1 MMSSDSFHCVGLDL
15 AWGTT
20 ARTGV
25 AVVGSDGHLVASA
38 SLLHDSEILDFLRP
52 YADSIRTAAID
63 APLVV
68 KNETGQRPCERQI
81 GAAFGRYEASAHS
94 SNLGRPQFVSLRG
107 ARIADEF
114 GWEID
119 PTVRPS
125 SERPTCIEVYPHPA
139 MVSLFR
145 LVRTI
150 KYKAGRGRTVID
162 RRLAF
167 QVLMGHMATHLTSLR
182 LADDPRWL
190 DMMSTATDATRP
202 VDLKRI
208 EDEIDAIFCAHLAWL
223 WVTAPEQLTVVGDF
237 DGGYIVTPPA
247 PDSPV
252 DHAVSVDRGVL
263 PV

>member
-1 MMSSDSFHCVGLDL
+1 MRTRGPKMSSDSFHCVGLDL

-20 ARTGV
+20 ARTGA
-25 AVVGSDGHLVASA
+25 AVVGSDGQLVESS
-38 SLLHDSEILDFLRP
+38 SLLDDWEIVEFLRP

-81 GAAFGRYEASAHS
+81 SAAFGRYEASAHS

-107 ARIADEF
+107 ARLADEF

-182 LADDPRWL
+182 
-190 DMMSTATDATRP
+190 
-202 VDLKRI
+202 
-208 EDEIDAIFCAHLAWL
+208 
-223 WVTAPEQLTVVGDF
+223 
-237 DGGYIVTPPA
+237 
-247 PDSPV
+247 
-252 DHAVSVDRGVL
+252 
-263 PV
+263 